1 MGASLSLV
9 AAAGIH
15 LEKLWF
21 LFFDGFAF
29 VLAMWLMLSAAYPE
43 NFNELALFPK
53 VATVTCGRRP
63 TARWVGSP
71 AHGGI
76 PDEVRVEATE
86 RRNSG
91 QWPLVARLEPG
102 PEI

>member
-1 MGASLSLV
+1 MV
-9 AAAGIH
+9 AAGIH

-53 VATVTCGRRP
+53 VALAP
-63 TARWVGSP
+63 TQP
-71 AHGGI
+71 
-76 PDEVRVEATE
+76 
-86 RRNSG
+86 
-91 QWPLVARLEPG
+91 
-102 PEI
+102 